1 MADKKT
7 ERLINLTLAL
17 LASKRYLRKHEI
29 FASVAGYSG
38 ELASME
44 RMFERDKS
52 DLRLLGIDIEVGD
65 IDPLFEDE
73 PGYRI
78 IQSEYELSLPEL
90 SPSEI
95 ALISLAGNLWNDSI
109 LAPSAQSGI
118 RKLESLGIPAAMDL
132 NLQIQYRF
140 ENPGTDIELVR
151 LSIEEKRQIEFIYE
165 SKSTKSRKVNPYQIL
180 LWKGFWYLL
189 GEDISDKAIKLFKFA
204 RINGSVQTTGKGD
217 SFKIPEGLNPAK
229 FLPDAESESSKAK
242 VSIRAG
248 EAQLLRRKGE
258 LISNLGDV
266 DIFEISYV
274 SESMLLHEILWHGSS
289 VELLE
294 PEHLREDLIDKLK
307 KLSNE

>member
-204 RINGSVQTTGKGD
+204 RINGSVQNTGKGD
-217 SFKIPEGLNPAK
+217 SFKIPEGLNPSK

-274 SESMLLHEILWHGSS
+274 SKSMLFHEILWHGSS

-294 PEHLREDLIDKLK
+294 PEHLREELIDKLK